1 MKRIRPVELLP
12 AGLCRTVLIVL
23 FPALL
28 LITPLS
34 ARTLVG
40 AGDPWPPFLD
50 PDLPGNGIAV
60 QIVTAALETQ
70 GYDVEWNNMPWA
82 RALYGVRDGEYDI
95 LVGAWHT
102 DERAEFLLYSEPYI
116 DNDVRIIMRADDDF
130 EFEGIEDL
138 AGKRIGTVL
147 GYGYG
152 DEFNQADNYIPEP
165 AVNLITNIRRL
176 VGRRIDLTVED
187 ELVARYLI
195 NDINPDFIDQVRF
208 SETPLM
214 SNSLHVAVGQ
224 DHPEARDI
232 IDAFNAGFA
241 LIREDGTYEQI
252 LRDNN
257 LLE

>member
-1 MKRIRPVELLP
+1 MTPTLLP
-12 AGLCRTVLIVL
+12 RMTCKSGQS
-23 FPALL
+23 LL
-28 LITPLS
+28 LTLCLTLVLS
-34 ARTLVG
+34 ISANGRTLIG

-60 QIVTAALETQ
+60 QIVSAAMETQ
-70 GYDVEWNNMPWA
+70 GYDIEWQNMPWA
-82 RALYGVRDGEYDI
+82 RALFGVRDAEYDI
-95 LVGAWHT
+95 LVGAWYT
-102 DERAEFLLYSEPYI
+102 DERAEFLLFSEPYI

-130 EFEGIEDL
+130 QFEGIEDL
-138 AGKRIGTVL
+138 TGKRIGTVL

-176 VGRRIDLTVED
+176 VGRRVDLTVED
-187 ELVARYLI
+187 ELVARFLI
-195 NDINPDFIDQVRF
+195 NEINPDFIEQIRF

-224 DHPEARDI
+224 AHPEAQEI

-241 LIREDGTYEQI
+241 VIRENGTYEQI
-252 LRDNN
+252 LRENN
-257 LLE
+257 LIE

>member
-1 MKRIRPVELLP
+1 MMKTHPVKRLSACFSRTALKSLFLAMLLS
-12 AGLCRTVLIVL
+12 V
-23 FPALL
+23 
-28 LITPLS
+28 PLQ

-50 PDLPGNGIAV
+50 PDVPGQGIAV
-60 QIVTAALETQ
+60 EIVSAALTTQ
-70 GYDVEWNNMPWA
+70 GYEVEWNSMPWA
-82 RALYGVRDGEYDI
+82 RALYGVRDAEYDI
-95 LVGAWHT
+95 LVGAWYT

-130 EFEGIEDL
+130 EFAGIEDL
-138 AGKRIGTVL
+138 TDKRIGTVL

-152 DEFNQADNYIPEP
+152 DEFNQAQNYIPEP

-195 NDINPDFIDQVRF
+195 NEINPDFIEQIRF

-214 SNSLHVAVGQ
+214 SNSLHLAIGR
-224 DHPEARDI
+224 DHPDAEEIVA
-232 IDAFNAGFA
+232 AFNAGFA
-241 LIREDGTYEQI
+241 EIRSNGTYEQI
-252 LRDNN
+252 LRDNG